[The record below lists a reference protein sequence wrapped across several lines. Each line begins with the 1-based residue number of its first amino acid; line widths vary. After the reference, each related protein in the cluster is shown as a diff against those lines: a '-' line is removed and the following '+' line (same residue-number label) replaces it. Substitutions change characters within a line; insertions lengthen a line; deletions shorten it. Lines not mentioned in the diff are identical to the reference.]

1 MRFARFP
8 QLAYM
13 SGPLHLPCFDASRA
27 YSDSFDLAVHDRG
40 HFLDVRLED
49 AVGHAMRM
57 ADAAS
62 SGRVFAADRA
72 YLGHMGH
79 SVLSAKDAPA
89 PPRTSLHMIA
99 EKRAD
104 TNTRT

>member
-1 MRFARFP
+1 VRFA
-8 QLAYM
+8 QLAYR
-13 SGPLHLPCFDASRA
+13 SGPVHLTCFDASRA
-27 YSDSFDLAVHDRG
+27 HSDSLDLTVHDRG
-40 HFLDVRLED
+40 HFLDVRPED
-49 AVGHAMRM
+49 AVGHAMRV

-72 YLGHMGH
+72 YLGHVGH
-79 SVLSAKDAPA
+79 SVLSAKNAPP